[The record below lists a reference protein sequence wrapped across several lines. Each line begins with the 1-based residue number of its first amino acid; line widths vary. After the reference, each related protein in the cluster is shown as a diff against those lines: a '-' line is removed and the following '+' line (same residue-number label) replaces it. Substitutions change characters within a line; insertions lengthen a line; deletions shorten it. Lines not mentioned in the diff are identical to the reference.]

1 MPTNM
6 RSKYGL
12 MRSAAFASVLTLGL
26 TACSPMVSNH
36 GYVPLDSEIDSIVPG
51 RDTRSSIEEK
61 LGSPTTSGTLGDD
74 TIYYV
79 ASRFERV
86 GPFAPNEIERRVVAI
101 SFNSLDVVSNVEEFG
116 LEEGRVV
123 ALSRRVTD
131 TGLSDV
137 GLIQQLFGNLG
148 NIQPGALVDG

>member
-1 MPTNM
+1 
-6 RSKYGL
+6 
-12 MRSAAFASVLTLGL
+12 
-26 TACSPMVSNH
+26 MVSNH
-36 GYVPLDSEIDSIVPG
+36 GYVPLDSEIGSIVLG
-51 RDTRSSIEEK
+51 RDTRSSVEEK

-79 ASRFERV
+79 SSRFERV

-123 ALSRRVTD
+123 AFSRRVTD